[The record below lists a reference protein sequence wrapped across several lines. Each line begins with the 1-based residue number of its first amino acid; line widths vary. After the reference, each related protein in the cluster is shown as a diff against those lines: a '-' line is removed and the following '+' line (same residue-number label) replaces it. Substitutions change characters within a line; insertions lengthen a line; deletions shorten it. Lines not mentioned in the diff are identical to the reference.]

1 MSSWLVLLVVDE
13 CQRSL
18 DSVAQEGS
26 KVHSALCETVTWLGR
41 VQDGLASLDPV
52 SCDKD
57 RLMLQSRDCEVCW
70 SVFLLTAHTCT
81 HTVSAVIL
89 QVNLCLPVASLFSS
103 SIKDNLCK
111 FLAGQRSFLSATM
124 LEH

>member
-26 KVHSALCETVTWLGR
+26 KVHGALCETVTWLGR

-57 RLMLQSRDCEVCW
+57 RLMLQCRDCEVRW
-70 SVFLLTAHTCT
+70 SLFLLTAHTSHT
-81 HTVSAVIL
+81 HTHIHTHAHCFSGHSSGECVF
-89 QVNLCLPVASLFSS
+89 ASCFF
-103 SIKDNLCK
+103 DF
-111 FLAGQRSFLSATM
+111 FLHQG
-124 LEH
+124 